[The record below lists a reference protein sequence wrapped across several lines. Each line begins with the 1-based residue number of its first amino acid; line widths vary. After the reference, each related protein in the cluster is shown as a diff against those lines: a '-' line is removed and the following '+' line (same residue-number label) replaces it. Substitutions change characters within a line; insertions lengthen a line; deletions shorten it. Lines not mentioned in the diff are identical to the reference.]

1 MKWYIKM
8 IIEAIK
14 GDPVANL
21 IVPAATALVTNLLLL
36 LLKTQK
42 H

>member
-1 MKWYIKM
+1 MKWIVKM

-21 IVPAATALVTNLLLL
+21 IVPAATALVTSLLLQ
-36 LLKTQK
+36 LLKMRL
-42 H
+42 

>member
-14 GDPVANL
+14 GDPAANL
-21 IVPAATALVTNLLLL
+21 IAPAATALVTNLLIL
-36 LLKTQK
+36 LLKMQL
-42 H
+42 